1 MINLNPNK
9 CLKCSKTL
17 SGRADKKFCDSF
29 CRNSFNNAF
38 SSQEEVFIK
47 NVNASI
53 RKNRR
58 ILKTLSPQGKAIVR
72 KDIAQQLGF
81 DFNQF
86 SSLYSFKQGVYYLCY
101 DYGFRP
107 LLDNGKEKIQI
118 IQIQDYMKEFN
129 PWKYLKKE

>member
-38 SSQEEVFIK
+38 SSQEDVFIK
-47 NVNASI
+47 NINASI

-86 SSLYSFKQGVYYLCY
+86 SSLFSS
-101 DYGFRP
+101 
-107 LLDNGKEKIQI
+107 NKESTTCATIMVI
-118 IQIQDYMKEFN
+118 E
-129 PWKYLKKE
+129 P

>member
-1 MINLNPNK
+1 MNLSPNK
-9 CLKCSKTL
+9 CLKCSKTIA
-17 SGRADKKFCDSF
+17 GRTDKKFCDQY
-29 CRNSFNNAF
+29 CKNSFNNQ
-38 SSQEEVFIK
+38 SQSVEEQFIK
-47 NVNASI
+47 MINASI

-129 PWKYLKKE
+129 PWKYLK

>member
-1 MINLNPNK
+1 MTKEKPSRLQAISKMIN
-9 CLKCSKTL
+9 T
-17 SGRADKKFCDSF
+17 
-29 CRNSFNNAF
+29 
-38 SSQEEVFIK
+38 I
-47 NVNASI
+47 I

-86 SSLYSFKQGVYYLCY
+86 SSLYSSKQGVYYLCY

-129 PWKYLKKE
+129 PWKYLK

>member
-1 MINLNPNK
+1 MTKEKPSRLQALSKMIN
-9 CLKCSKTL
+9 T
-17 SGRADKKFCDSF
+17 
-29 CRNSFNNAF
+29 
-38 SSQEEVFIK
+38 I
-47 NVNASI
+47 I

-86 SSLYSFKQGVYYLCY
+86 SSLYSSKQGVYYLYY

-129 PWKYLKKE
+129 PWKYLKWILHCC